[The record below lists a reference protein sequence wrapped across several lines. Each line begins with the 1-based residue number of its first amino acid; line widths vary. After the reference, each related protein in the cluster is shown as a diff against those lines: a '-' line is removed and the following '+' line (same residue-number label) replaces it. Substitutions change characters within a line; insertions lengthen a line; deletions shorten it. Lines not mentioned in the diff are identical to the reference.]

1 MATVETPEIEFRAV
15 ARFVRT
21 APRKAQAVA
30 AEIRGM
36 PVGQARSTL
45 AFMTRAAARD
55 VANVLN
61 SAIANAESHPTSSYD
76 AESLYVSAAY
86 VGSGP
91 TLKRWRA
98 RARGRVGRIHKRTCH
113 ITVRLAPIPG
123 ATSVRPVP
131 ATEQPRRAR
140 KPKAEATA
148 PAEAAVVETTVAEE
162 IAEEAAEAPAATEV
176 SEEPTKPAAE
186 KKPARAR
193 KAAAEP
199 AAEAAAEDVPPPRR
213 SPRTCLA
220 PKQSRRTSLA
230 AEAAAEDVP
239 AEKPKR
245 SRSARSKAA
254 AEEAPTPPA
263 TPTEAPATPEAQ
275 AEEPAAAEAEAPK
288 PRRSRKKPEDTAPE
302 GEE

>member
-1 MATVETPEIEFRAV
+1 MATVEAPEIEFRAE

-36 PVGQARSTL
+36 PVGQARTTL

-140 KPKAEATA
+140 KPKAEPTA

-176 SEEPTKPAAE
+176 SEAPAKPAAE

-193 KAAAEP
+193 KTAAEP
-199 AAEAAAEDVPPPRR
+199 AAEAAAEDVPSSEAVAEDVPGAEAVAED
-213 SPRTCLA
+213 A
-220 PKQSRRTSLA
+220 PA
-230 AEAAAEDVP
+230 AEAPAEDVP

-263 TPTEAPATPEAQ
+263 TSTEAPATSEAQ

>member
-1 MATVETPEIEFRAV
+1 MATVETPEIEFRAE

-36 PVGQARSTL
+36 TVGQARSAL

-113 ITVRLAPIPG
+113 ITIRVAPVPG

-140 KPKAEATA
+140 RPKAEAAA
-148 PAEAAVVETTVAEE
+148 PAEAAVVETTVAAEV
-162 IAEEAAEAPAATEV
+162 AEEVAETPAATEV
-176 SEEPTKPAAE
+176 SEGPTEPKAE

-199 AAEAAAEDVPPPRR
+199 AAEAVAEDVP
-213 SPRTCLA
+213 
-220 PKQSRRTSLA
+220 A
-230 AEAAAEDVP
+230 AEAVAEDVPAAEAVAEDVRAAEPVAEDVP

-254 AEEAPTPPA
+254 AEEAPTPPS
-263 TPTEAPATPEAQ
+263 TPAEPPATPEAQ
-275 AEEPAAAEAEAPK
+275 AEESTAAEAEAPK

>member
-1 MATVETPEIEFRAV
+1 MATVETPEIEFRAE

-36 PVGQARSTL
+36 PVGQARSAL

-91 TLKRWRA
+91 TLKRWQA

-140 KPKAEATA
+140 KPKAEAAA
-148 PAEAAVVETTVAEE
+148 PAEAAVVEAAVAEE
-162 IAEEAAEAPAATEV
+162 IAEEVAEAPAAPEV
-176 SEEPTKPAAE
+176 SEEPTEPAAE

-199 AAEAAAEDVPPPRR
+199 AAEAVAEDVPAEAVAEDVP
-213 SPRTCLA
+213 
-220 PKQSRRTSLA
+220 A
-230 AEAAAEDVP
+230 AEAVAEDVP

-245 SRSARSKAA
+245 TRSSRSKAA
-254 AEEAPTPPA
+254 AEEAPAPPA
-263 TPTEAPATPEAQ
+263 EPPATPEAQ

>member
-1 MATVETPEIEFRAV
+1 MATVETPEIEFRAE

-91 TLKRWRA
+91 TLKRWQA
-98 RARGRVGRIHKRTCH
+98 RARGRVGRIRKRTCH

-131 ATEQPRRAR
+131 ADRATAPGPQAEGGGGRAGGGRGCRGHRGGGDRRGSSRGAGRTRGLRGAHRAGGREEAGARSEGSRGAGRRSGRRGRSPRRAG
-140 KPKAEATA
+140 AEA
-148 PAEAAVVETTVAEE
+148 VAED
-162 IAEEAAEAPAATEV
+162 V
-176 SEEPTKPAAE
+176 
-186 KKPARAR
+186 
-193 KAAAEP
+193 P
-199 AAEAAAEDVPPPRR
+199 AAEAV
-213 SPRTCLA
+213 
-220 PKQSRRTSLA
+220 
-230 AEAAAEDVP
+230 AEDVP

-245 SRSARSKAA
+245 STVLAVEGSRRGGADAARDA
-254 AEEAPTPPA
+254 
-263 TPTEAPATPEAQ
+263 
-275 AEEPAAAEAEAPK
+275 
-288 PRRSRKKPEDTAPE
+288 
-302 GEE
+302 